1 MYFNPAKTAGG
12 MFEAD
17 VYCFM
22 GVFFTLLVTCGSIV
36 SFWVVEARPYL
47 GWFGDSFIF
56 FLLASA
62 MTFLSWMK
70 VWINKASFNTAASM
84 TSIILFIV

>member
-1 MYFNPAKTAGG
+1 VYFNPAKTAGG

-17 VYCFM
+17 VFCFM
-22 GVFFTLLVTCGSIV
+22 GVFFTLFVTCGSMV
-36 SFWVVEARPYL
+36 SFWIVETRPYL

-56 FLLASA
+56 FWLASA
-62 MTFLSWMK
+62 MTFVSWMK